1 MVLLSGGS
9 EEREFP
15 DRWRMEKHGRETP
28 SKEILLFPS
37 VEESEGLD
45 LFPVKETDS
54 HLEDEKKIRKSI
66 LTLKMK
72 KKKKEIDR
80 SKKKKKEEESG
91 ALSSHSN
98 QAPRALKQTY

>member
-37 VEESEGLD
+37 VEENEGLD
-45 LFPVKETDS
+45 LFPVKETHS
-54 HLEDEKKIRKSI
+54 HLEDEKKNKKVHSH
-66 LTLKMK
+66 LEDEE

-80 SKKKKKEEESG
+80 SKKKKKVG
-91 ALSSHSN
+91 LSLPSQIKH
-98 QAPRALKQTY
+98 QGH